1 MNLPHMTASLPL
13 FSLLAER
20 VRKKPDACAV
30 VYRNQAISY
39 LALATG
45 ALKLVQALQAQ
56 GIKPGT
62 KVGLS
67 FNASPMA
74 LMLLFAL
81 ARLGACVIPLSLGRD
96 EASRAEIAQKFG
108 VNVLIAENAQA
119 RLAGVPSLEI
129 HSVSISTLE
138 MQQTQDLLQQT
149 GASAYEAL
157 ASMPWF
163 VVLSSGS
170 TGVPKGVALTQAQ
183 AWARIRQSLLPWTES
198 TRVMPYDLAIGAGLF
213 PALRTL
219 AAGGTVIITEDSDFK
234 AGLAEFATRH
244 RATHVM
250 SSPWMAAQLLQQVVD
265 QKAAMPTVEFLWIAG
280 GHCARHV
287 LEGLMER
294 ATPNVWVKYASAETG
309 VVAAA
314 PARELLSTPGMS
326 GRIGSWIEAGV
337 VNDAGEPL
345 PQGSSGLLRF
355 KAPGWPQAYA
365 DAQDNAEG
373 AFRDGWYVSKDHGR
387 ILPNGYLIVEGRV
400 EGLVNVAGM
409 RVQAEFFE
417 ELLSTRL
424 ALKEC
429 AVFSVLQAD
438 GSSKLAV
445 ALAQADAAKREAV
458 TNLLMEHFKDLTRDV
473 CLVFE
478 LPSLPRTPMGKISR
492 RQLQQQFSVSV

>member
-1 MNLPHMTASLPL
+1 MTSSLPL
-13 FSLLAER
+13 FSLLADR
-20 VRKKPDACAV
+20 VRKKPDACAM
-30 VYRNQAISY
+30 VYRDQEISF
-39 LALATG
+39 LVLATG
-45 ALKLVQALQAQ
+45 ALKLAQVLQQQ
-56 GIKPGT
+56 GVKAGS
-62 KVGLS
+62 KMGWS
-67 FNASPMA
+67 FNTSPLA
-74 LMLLFAL
+74 VMLLFAM

-96 EASRAEIAQKFG
+96 GASRAEIARKFG
-108 VNVLIAENAQA
+108 VELLVAENAA
-119 RLAGVPSLEI
+119 SRLAGWPSLEI
-129 HSVSISTLE
+129 HKVSISVQE
-138 MQQTQDLLQQT
+138 MQNTKQLLAEQGEQANSGLADL
-149 GASAYEAL
+149 
-157 ASMPWF
+157 PWF

-183 AWARIRQSLLPWTES
+183 TWTRIEQSVLPWTEA
-198 TRVMPYDLAIGAGLF
+198 TRVLPYDLAIGAGLF

-250 SSPWMAAQLLQQVVD
+250 SSPWMAAQLLEQLGD
-265 QKAAMPTVEFLWIAG
+265 RRAAMPTVEFLWIAG
-280 GHCARHV
+280 GHCARSV
-287 LEGLMER
+287 LEGLIER

-314 PARELLSTPGMS
+314 SAHELLSTPGLS
-326 GRIGSWIEAGV
+326 GRIGDWIEAGV
-337 VNDAGEPL
+337 VNEAGEPL
-345 PQGSSGLLRF
+345 PEGSSGLLRF
-355 KAPGWPQAYA
+355 RALGWPEAYA

-373 AFRDGWYVSKDHGR
+373 AFRGGWYQSKDYGR
-387 ILPNGYLIVEGRV
+387 ILPNGYLIVEGRI

-417 ELLSTRL
+417 ELLTTRL

-445 ALAQADAAKREAV
+445 AVSRADAAKRDDVAA
-458 TNLLMEHFKDLTRDV
+458 LLMEHFKELTRDV

-478 LPSLPRTPMGKISR
+478 LPTLPRTPTGKISR